1 MWALST
7 ATLGMLLGSKPP
19 VQNQKGIPYPSAAR
33 IDFLKTTAGM
43 IFEKLLYIA
52 RRDKKC
58 NGRFLFG
65 LVVW

>member
-43 IFEKLLYIA
+43 IFEKLLYTCA
-52 RRDKKC
+52 KSQKC
-58 NGRFLFG
+58 NRRFLFG